1 MWLDRVVLPPEPF
14 ALRRARRLSPAR
26 HWGSGRDRHGPL
38 TLADRGHVG
47 KNGGG
52 SKVDALTSDT
62 AAQSPVALP
71 RLLRRPVKGG
81 RRQVFRGYHWAYLSL
96 GLILLAV
103 IVAAGIIGVLV
114 FELSPTE
121 VVAVGGFTK
130 TLPGWLL
137 IPLTWIALVTF
148 QIVKRRVDN
157 PTKTIFRLIRFKSD
171 WFLRGLF
178 ILVWFP
184 FIGKAFGIIKSSIPA
199 INPFYADAILA
210 DLDVWILG
218 DDAWKISHYL
228 TPEWSVLVM
237 DRIYIL
243 WFTYV
248 ILVTGIFSFTRNT
261 RLQIRG
267 ALTFQLSW
275 ILLGIVLA
283 IAISSV
289 GPVFYDRVY
298 GGDRYTDLIFTLSNV
313 HERHG
318 LFATQALNFLISN
331 AGKPT
336 LGAGISAMPSMHV
349 AMAFF
354 GFLVAMSFEGKVW
367 LKAFTAAFTAATLFG
382 SVHLGWHYL
391 TDGLVG
397 IVLVYLI
404 WIAVGRF
411 VDAVYRAQDIAC

>member
-1 MWLDRVVLPPEPF
+1 MDTVTSGTASHALSGSPRVLQRSV
-14 ALRRARRLSPAR
+14 R
-26 HWGSGRDRHGPL
+26 SGRRPL
-38 TLADRGHVG
+38 
-47 KNGGG
+47 
-52 SKVDALTSDT
+52 
-62 AAQSPVALP
+62 
-71 RLLRRPVKGG
+71 
-81 RRQVFRGYHWAYLSL
+81 FRGYHWAYLVL

-103 IVAAGIIGVLV
+103 IGAAGILGVLIFKV
-114 FELSPTE
+114 SPTE
-121 VVAVGGFTK
+121 VIAVDNFTK

-148 QIVKRRVDN
+148 QIVKRRVDH

-171 WFLRGLF
+171 WLLRGIF
-178 ILVWFP
+178 ILAWLP
-184 FIGKAFGIIKSSIPA
+184 FMAKAFGLIKSSIPA
-199 INPFYADAILA
+199 INPFYADEFLA
-210 DLDVWILG
+210 DLDVRILG
-218 DDAWKISHYL
+218 NDAWRISHYF
-228 TPEWSVLVM
+228 TPEWSVVAI

-248 ILVTGIFSFTRNT
+248 ILMTGIFSFTRNT

-275 ILLGIVLA
+275 ILLGTVLA

-298 GGDRYTDLIFTLSNV
+298 GGDRYADLIFSLNRV

-354 GFLVAMSFEGKVW
+354 GFLVAMSYDGKIW
-367 LKAFTAAFTAATLFG
+367 FKAFTAAFTAATFFG

-397 IVLVYLI
+397 IVVVYLI

-411 VDAVYRAQDIAC
+411 VDAVYREPDIACFDPVAVGHVHPLR